1 MVSSD
6 VKDLSNECAVVC
18 KGIRQLRFERFRL
31 ETIDSISDLPE
42 DVCDELAAGC
52 DLFILLIGKRY
63 GRVISESGVSAVE
76 KMFHIVRHDNPNKI
90 LIYIQTLSDGERER
104 EAEDFIHR
112 ITEDSKAYF
121 QIKSFRSP
129 DELVGLVENDI
140 NTWLA
145 ARIAQAPL
153 EPINILSLPLPREIL
168 TAAGF
173 LLASLLCLSAA
184 VEAFQRFYD
193 VPPSYLPSIVGF
205 FSTTAKYFSS
215 IYRAV
220 LLSCGVAFISYL
232 LSIFIS
238 SAVLLAFFKLF
249 PRRHLF
255 LARFFAVVMIVISA
269 LLLLFGSTLF
279 YIPAKSVVMV
289 SITGAAILLFCS
301 QNADQKLS
309 EKEGSANDRFFILK
323 SIGNMYISP
332 LTANLFAVV
341 FGLVLLGEI
350 LHVSSYS
357 GVGLMYLYTKGS
369 FDANLSVCV
378 IINALLVVVFA
389 SYFVRIVQSYLGWKL
404 IVRPALFDRMQQPES
419 RAAGGFM
426 K

>member
-1 MVSSD
+1 MNRIKVMVSSD
-6 VKDLSNECAVVC
+6 AEDLSNECAVVC
-18 KGIRQLRFERFRL
+18 KEIRQLCFERFRL
-31 ETIDSISDLPE
+31 ETIGSISDSPE
-42 DVCDELAAGC
+42 DIGDELAAEC
-52 DLFILLIGKRY
+52 DLFILLIGKRN
-63 GRVISESGVSAVE
+63 GRVISEAGVSVVE
-76 KMFHIVRHDNPNKI
+76 RRFHSVRRENPHKI
-90 LIYIQTLSDGERER
+90 LIYIQTLADGERDR

-112 ITEDSKAYF
+112 ITEGSKAYF

-129 DELVGLVENDI
+129 DELVGLVGNDI

-168 TAAGF
+168 TTAGF
-173 LLASLLCLSAA
+173 LLAALLCLGAA

-193 VPPSYLPSIVGF
+193 VPPSYLPSIVVI
-205 FSTTAKYFSS
+205 FSTTAQYFSS

-220 LLSCGVAFISYL
+220 LLSCGVALISYL

-238 SAVLLAFFKLF
+238 SGVLLAFFKLF

-255 LARFFAVVMIVISA
+255 LTRLFAVVMIVISA
-269 LLLLFGSTLF
+269 LLLFFGSALF
-279 YIPAKSVVMV
+279 YIPAKAVVMV
-289 SITGAAILLFCS
+289 SITGTAILLFCS
-301 QNADQKLS
+301 QNTDQKRS
-309 EKEGSANDRFFILK
+309 EKAGPADKRFFILK

-350 LHVSSYS
+350 LHVSSYL
-357 GVGLMYLYTKGS
+357 GVGLMYLYSKGG
-369 FDANLSVCV
+369 FDSNLSVCV

-404 IVRPALFDRMQQPES
+404 IVRPALFN
-419 RAAGGFM
+419 
-426 K
+426 